1 MYNKKQKIF
10 WAGGGFHGK
19 ASGGGT
25 VGCGIGSG
33 ADRLWAKEELP
44 SRPEQA
50 AFSAEVWEA
59 ERPQIAVTLTEPDI
73 VETTFTHDDT
83 GLAVARLLGQELI
96 VYPRYA
102 KLLQK
107 GYADLPE
114 EYRLLTALL
123 NTDGTTLG
131 ITQGANTANARYVAG
146 QIAGESGRKQFI
158 TKEQV
163 EYAAQ
168 ALFGEEVEIA
178 HQSVPVGASSPG
190 AIPVL

>member
-1 MYNKKQKIF
+1 MPICRRN
-10 WAGGGFHGK
+10 
-19 ASGGGT
+19 
-25 VGCGIGSG
+25 
-33 ADRLWAKEELP
+33 
-44 SRPEQA
+44 
-50 AFSAEVWEA
+50 
-59 ERPQIAVTLTEPDI
+59 
-73 VETTFTHDDT
+73 T
-83 GLAVARLLGQELI
+83 G
-96 VYPRYA
+96 
-102 KLLQK
+102 
-107 GYADLPE
+107 
-114 EYRLLTALL
+114 LLTALL

-178 HQSVPVGASSPG
+178 HQSVPGGCRSPG